1 MFIVYTNAV
10 QVTYWCFILSF
21 ISRASEDVR
30 ESLLS
35 SAANELRDIEQTLMK
50 HIAMELRDE
59 DPHQFV
65 NAYTS
70 GKVTKVYVTTE
81 QECARF
87 FLQKWIWSL
96 FIFTLSQS
104 T

>member
-1 MFIVYTNAV
+1 MWNWMPHIIMWIF
-10 QVTYWCFILSF
+10 L
-21 ISRASEDVR
+21 ISVAEDVKER
-30 ESLLS
+30 LMS

-70 GKVTKVYVTTE
+70 GEITN
-81 QECARF
+81 
-87 FLQKWIWSL
+87 I
-96 FIFTLSQS
+96 
-104 T
+104 